1 MTMSATRKVPKEVI
15 DLVRDREVLLGACA
29 ITVNENK
36 KDAINFTV
44 PIFVQT
50 YSFLTSRPKQLS
62 RALLFASPF
71 TKEVCIDITFLFITT
86 MLPDH

>member
-15 DLVRDREVLLGACA
+15 DLVREREVLLGACA

-71 TKEVCIDITFLFITT
+71 TKEVCIDTTFLFITT